1 MKKYFLLGALR
12 FIAFGFL
19 FLLLAGWLTM
29 WLWNTI
35 LPPVLHVG
43 TLTFWQAIGLLILS
57 RLLFGN
63 FKGKHRQH
71 RHQGGKAY
79 YMREKWAKM
88 TPEERE
94 QFKQQ
99 WRERCKK

>member
-1 MKKYFLLGALR
+1 MKKYFFLGGMR
-12 FIAFGFL
+12 FIAFGL
-19 FLLLAGWLTM
+19 LLLALAGALTM

-43 TLTFWQAIGLLILS
+43 TLTFWQALGLLILS

-63 FKGKHRQH
+63 FKG
-71 RHQGGKAY
+71 RHQHYGPQRGKAY
-79 YMREKWAKM
+79 FMREKWAKM